1 MGSWQEGG
9 HDRRRRDLATGRTTL
24 EAAVRRVRRVPF
36 AGILIAV
43 STAAAVGLVTATV
56 MPRGPAT
63 SMQGLLVIGSGLVVG
78 AVAGACSTSRWA
90 GVAAILGYGVA
101 FEAGRAGAI
110 GPTVDGVRLD
120 NAYGVL
126 ALALGRGFHLL
137 IASLA
142 LLFGASMG
150 RRLAAPL
157 DDSPWRPR
165 EADSE
170 RWRACSRRPCS
181 ASPWPR

>member
-1 MGSWQEGG
+1 M
-9 HDRRRRDLATGRTTL
+9 
-24 EAAVRRVRRVPF
+24 
-36 AGILIAV
+36 
-43 STAAAVGLVTATV
+43 
-56 MPRGPAT
+56 
-63 SMQGLLVIGSGLVVG
+63 
-78 AVAGACSTSRWA
+78 
-90 GVAAILGYGVA
+90 LGYGVA

-142 LLFGASMG
+142 LLLGASIG

-157 DDSPWRPR
+157 DDSPSRPSAR
-165 EADSE
+165 QARNGGAHAPDGH
-170 RWRACSRRPCS
+170 CS